1 MRHYP
6 LLYLDLWIKSI
17 CYHIT
22 VMNVN
27 CNCQSP
33 GSCGHA
39 VCQTDVGFTMIW
51 YLLLMLCV
59 GIYWNWFELDWRGQL
74 LVCVAVVFQLGL
86 RGSQQ
91 LLLYIVS
98 TPNHFYMT
106 IRQLG

>member
-1 MRHYP
+1 MLIAIVSR
-6 LLYLDLWIKSI
+6 LALVATQSAKQMLD
-17 CYHIT
+17 
-22 VMNVN
+22 
-27 CNCQSP
+27 
-33 GSCGHA
+33 
-39 VCQTDVGFTMIW
+39 FTMIW
-51 YLLLMLCV
+51 YLLLRFCV